1 MPQLTARHTK
11 HTKSRPLIAAA
22 CVFAGLAGLTA
33 TAFLAYRLFLDP
45 YRGTLKKAAETLPL
59 EQIIPASQAVNDIDY
74 AMDMLRSRH
83 PAWLEADNPQV
94 TATEER
100 YAAERNDLAVAGSG
114 VTVLAEWQAISRMMH
129 ALGDG
134 HTGIYCRNA
143 AMRYIN
149 DFSQLQEYG
158 LPVTINGEPADA
170 VRQRFLHLYQYE
182 MESFANAI
190 FLANI
195 LITEA
200 YLKWV
205 GVATADGVNYR
216 FATPSGEQDFHFDF
230 VPIGEVQGY
239 TAGDKNK
246 APWVS
251 YEIDRERGTG
261 IFTLTS
267 CNYNR
272 EYRDTLREFFTAV
285 RDGNIGSIIVDL
297 RQNGGGSSLVADD
310 FLRYLNI
317 DSYYG
322 WPSHIRY
329 GNFLVKNKKPLIR
342 NNRLEPQFSGNLY
355 LLTSSRTFSAAMDFT
370 MLVLDNGLGRVI
382 GEEPGNLPDS
392 YGDTLE
398 FATPHSRL
406 HFTVSFKRWFRID
419 ESKSGQPLQP
429 DCPCEADDAL
439 EKAFEI
445 ISSKRTAH
453 GGPHD

>member
-1 MPQLTARHTK
+1 MPRLTALHTK
-11 HTKSRPLIAAA
+11 RPKFRLLTVAI
-22 CVFAGLAGLTA
+22 CIFAGLTVLTA
-33 TAFLAYRLFLDP
+33 SAFLAYRLFLDP
-45 YRGTLKKAAETLPL
+45 YRRTLKKSVETLPL
-59 EQIIPASQAVNDIDY
+59 EQIIPAAQAAEDIDY
-74 AMDMLRSRH
+74 AMKMLRSRH
-83 PAWLEADNPQV
+83 PAWLETDNPQV
-94 TATEER
+94 AATEER
-100 YAAERNDLAVAGSG
+100 YAAERNALAAAGSG

-129 ALGDG
+129 ELGDG
-134 HTGIYCRNA
+134 HTGIFFRTNT
-143 AMRYIN
+143 MRYIN
-149 DFSQLQEYG
+149 DFSQLQAYG

-170 VRQRFLHLYQYE
+170 VRQRFLQLYQYE

-200 YLKWV
+200 YLQWV

-216 FATPSGEQDFHFDF
+216 FATPSGEQDFHYDF

-239 TAGDKNK
+239 TAGDK
-246 APWVS
+246 APWLS

-285 RDGNIGSIIVDL
+285 RDGNIDSIIVDL
-297 RQNGGGSSLVADD
+297 RQNGGGSSLVADA
-310 FLRYLNI
+310 FLHYLNI
-317 DSYYG
+317 DGYYG

-329 GNFLVKNKKPLIR
+329 GNFLVKNKKSFIR
-342 NNRLEPQFSGNLY
+342 NNRLEPQFSGDLY

-370 MLVLDNGLGRVI
+370 MYVLDNGLGTVI
-382 GEEPGNLPDS
+382 GETPGNLPDS

-406 HFTVSFKRWFRID
+406 RFTVSYKRWFRID
-419 ESKSGQPLQP
+419 ESKSGRPLQP
-429 DCPCEADDAL
+429 DYPCEADATL

-445 ISSKRTAH
+445 ISRKRTGH

>member
-1 MPQLTARHTK
+1 MPQLTVPS
-11 HTKSRPLIAAA
+11 TKSPKSRLLIAAI
-22 CVFAGLAGLTA
+22 CVFAGLAGLA
-33 TAFLAYRLFLDP
+33 ASAFLAYRLFLNP
-45 YRGTLKKAAETLPL
+45 YRGTLKTAAETLPL
-59 EQIIPASQAVNDIDY
+59 EQIIPAAQAVEDIDY
-74 AMDMLRSRH
+74 AMKMLRNRH
-83 PAWLEADNPQV
+83 PAWLETGNPQV
-94 TATEER
+94 AATEER
-100 YAAERNDLAVAGSG
+100 YTAERAALAAAGSG
-114 VTVLAEWQAISRMMH
+114 VTVLAEWQALSRMMH

-134 HTGIYCRNA
+134 HTGIYCRNT

-158 LPVTINGEPADA
+158 LPVTINGEPTDA
-170 VRQRFLHLYQYE
+170 VRQRFLQLYQYE
-182 MESFANAI
+182 MESYANAI
-190 FLANI
+190 FLAKI

-200 YLKWV
+200 YLQWV
-205 GVATADGVNYR
+205 GVATADGVSYR
-216 FATPSGEQDFHFDF
+216 FATPSGEKDVHYDF

-239 TAGDKNK
+239 TAGSQDKTS
-246 APWVS
+246 WVS

-272 EYRDTLREFFTAV
+272 EYRDTLRDFFTAV
-285 RDGNIGSIIVDL
+285 RDENIDSIIVDL
-297 RQNGGGSSLVADD
+297 RQNGGGSSLVANA
-310 FLRYLNI
+310 FLRYLNR
-317 DSYYG
+317 DGYYG

-329 GNFLVKNKKPLIR
+329 GNFLVKNKKSFIR
-342 NNRLEPQFSGNLY
+342 NNRLEPQFSGDLY

-370 MLVLDNGLGRVI
+370 MLVLDNGLGTVA

-419 ESKSGQPLQP
+419 ESKSDRPLQP
-429 DCPCEADDAL
+429 DCPCKADDAQ

-445 ISSKRTAH
+445 ISKKRTVH
-453 GGPHD
+453 GGLHD